1 MKIVPNFEMNVS
13 VGYISYKVIE
23 LIVLELLYN
32 VVYKQS
38 PQENLNSLILDS
50 L

>member
-1 MKIVPNFEMNVS
+1 MKIVPSFEMSVS
-13 VGYISYKVIE
+13 VGYISYEVIE
-23 LIVLELLYN
+23 LIVLEVLHCI
-32 VVYKQS
+32 VYKQS